1 MKNIDFTDFYNVFY
15 LVQPQQRVLLAN
27 NYFAYSTAFVSRITL
42 TLIWPGYSSSDSIFF
57 ARSLAS
63 RIILSCTGARRG
75 DGVGRLHQAGNDGPR
90 LHVAVMRLDGVDHSR
105 AFLVFPGQL
114 HTQLDVAAFH
124 LVVDRFA

>member
-1 MKNIDFTDFYNVFY
+1 M
-15 LVQPQQRVLLAN
+15 
-27 NYFAYSTAFVSRITL
+27 
-42 TLIWPGYSSSDSIFF
+42 
-57 ARSLAS
+57 AS
-63 RIILSCTGARRG
+63 AACTR
-75 DGVGRLHQAGNDGPR
+75 QATIGPR